1 MNLTDKKGLSNH
13 LNLSVGK
20 IDNLMKNKQINYY
33 KIGKNVRFNLNN
45 LKVNMNLDIFV
56 STF

>member
-13 LNLSVGK
+13 LNLSVCK

-33 KIGKNVRFNLNN
+33 KIGKNVRFNLNE
-45 LKVNMNLDIFV
+45 VNDWLSNHKK
-56 STF
+56 

>member
-20 IDNLMKNKQINYY
+20 IDKLMKNIQINYY
-33 KIGKNVRFNLNN
+33 KIGKNVRFNLNE
-45 LKVNMNLDIFV
+45 VNDWVKNHKKENI
-56 STF
+56 